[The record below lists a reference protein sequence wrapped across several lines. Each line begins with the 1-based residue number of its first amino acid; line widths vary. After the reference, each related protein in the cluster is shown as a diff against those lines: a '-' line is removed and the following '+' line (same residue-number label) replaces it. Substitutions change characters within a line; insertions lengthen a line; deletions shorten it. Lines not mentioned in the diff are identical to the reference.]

1 MATRLWGL
9 TRRQTVI
16 AFAIAIAIGII
27 VAVLTNRTDS
37 TPAPG
42 DGIAQ
47 VRRGHPGARHAVW
60 VFGFETL
67 RFDAQL
73 RHAQHVPFTGF
84 GSVQGADGHVYMY
97 DAGTGRVGVIE
108 NAR

>member
-1 MATRLWGL
+1 MASRLWGL

-16 AFAIAIAIGII
+16 AFAVAIAIGII
-27 VAVLTNRTDS
+27 IAVLTTRSDPDPS
-37 TPAPG
+37 PTPG
-42 DGIAQ
+42 GIAR
-47 VRRGHPGARHAVW
+47 VESNHPGARHAVW

-73 RHAQHVPFTGF
+73 RHAQHLPFTGF
-84 GSVQGADGHVYMY
+84 GSVQGADGRVYMY

-108 NAR
+108 N